1 MKKTGKII
9 IILLTMILAA
19 GVLTSCNPDTA
30 PDGKSAASKKQ
41 MTEAEFR
48 QNSQAIQSIGAV
60 EAFAVVN
67 SNAEARGLSENGL
80 TYTFTGEEEVST
92 AEIRKQLAAMAAEAK
107 TDAAKSFYS
116 ALASSLPADFT
127 VEVKAGSNV
136 KCTLNQ
142 DSIKTVSSMDITIV
156 IDGKTIEIEKD
167 ADDRWIEIDGTFFDN
182 TELEKMLEAAEE
194 AAEAVKQFFENL
206 PQLGLGFTT
215 VINGDETKIE
225 LNIKDGDELEAR
237 ITGKAAL
244 KVADG
249 RLHASLDLSCIEYD
263 DGKEEDRFTL
273 EADLTISL
281 DPKDFADIF
290 NNLEKIADASIR
302 INGMNVWADAF
313 LAELD

>member
-1 MKKTGKII
+1 MKKAVTFTIV
-9 IILLTMILAA
+9 LTMILAS
-19 GVLTSCNPDTA
+19 VMLTSCSNDTA
-30 PDGKSAASKKQ
+30 PDGKTAATKKQ
-41 MTEAEFR
+41 MTESEFR
-48 QNSQAIQSIGAV
+48 QNRQAIQSIGAV
-60 EAFAVVN
+60 EAFAIVN

-80 TYTFTGEEEVST
+80 TYTFTGEEKVST
-92 AEIRKQLAAMAAEAK
+92 AEIRKQLNAMAAEAK

-116 ALASSLPADFT
+116 SLASSLPADFT

-142 DSIKTVSSMDITIV
+142 DGIKTVSSMDITIV

-206 PQLGLGFTT
+206 PQQGLDFAT
-215 VINGDETKIE
+215 VIKGDETKIE
-225 LNIKDGDELEAR
+225 INIGDELEAR

-244 KVADG
+244 KVAAG
-249 RLHASLDLSCIEYD
+249 SLSVSLDLSCIEYD
-263 DGKEEDRFTL
+263 DKEEDVFTL
-273 EADLTISL
+273 EADLTLSL

-290 NNLEKIADASIR
+290 KNLEKIADASIR
-302 INGMNVWADAF
+302 INGMNVWTDAF
-313 LAELD
+313 LAELE